1 MLYIKVQDHSFNH
14 DIYELIKAMLGQDK
28 ISYYE
33 TDFIIGDD
41 DYLLIVS
48 LKETRD
54 LVKIESSLKKGERLI
69 GKSCET
75 IDNTMR
81 LIYDFKREVKQGVK
95 RSVYDLFTGLY
106 DRKLPWGILTGI
118 RPVKIVHDLHEK
130 GIKDKLIQEILVK
143 DYRLDAKKA
152 QMIREISSLQ
162 RKHIYPLDENK
173 YSLYIGIPF
182 CPSKCSYCSFPS
194 YKIEKKR
201 NRVGAYIESLIREL
215 SFVKEIMG
223 GKALNTVYIGGGTP
237 SSLRVEELE
246 KVISF
251 VRKEFDTDIKEFTV
265 EAGRPDTIN
274 SELLIMLRNYGVDR
288 ISINPQTM
296 NNETLE
302 RIGRSHRAETTIEA
316 YNLAKKFNFDIIN
329 MDLILGLPGE
339 DIKMVRRTMEVI
351 KELNPENLTV
361 HSLAIKRGSSLHKK
375 SGNIDLQSSK
385 EMDFIFNEVD
395 QVARELALNP
405 YYLYRQKNIMGN
417 LENIGYSK
425 KDMESI
431 YNISMMEEKET
442 IIGAGLG
449 AVSKIYSVKENRIDR
464 LPNYKT
470 LHDYIENMDQM
481 LNKKVKY
488 FNK

>member
-1 MLYIKVQDHSFNH
+1 M
-14 DIYELIKAMLGQDK
+14 
-28 ISYYE
+28 
-33 TDFIIGDD
+33 
-41 DYLLIVS
+41 
-48 LKETRD
+48 
-54 LVKIESSLKKGERLI
+54 
-69 GKSCET
+69 
-75 IDNTMR
+75 
-81 LIYDFKREVKQGVK
+81 
-95 RSVYDLFTGLY
+95 
-106 DRKLPWGILTGI
+106 
-118 RPVKIVHDLHEK
+118 KIVHDLYEK
-130 GIKDKLIQEILVK
+130 GIKDELIQEILVK
-143 DYRLDAKKA
+143 DYRLDDKKA

-201 NRVGAYIESLIREL
+201 NRVEAYIESLIKEL
-215 SFVKEIMG
+215 SFVKRTME
-223 GKALNTVYIGGGTP
+223 GKTLNTVYIGGGTP
-237 SSLRVEELE
+237 SSIKVKELE

-274 SELLIMLRNYGVDR
+274 SELLIMLRNYGVER

-316 YNLAKKFNFDIIN
+316 YNLAKKYNFDIIN
-329 MDLILGLPGE
+329 MDLIIGLPGE

-351 KELNPENLTV
+351 KELDPENLTV

-375 SGNIDLQSSK
+375 LGEVEFQTYR
-385 EMDFIFNEVD
+385 EMDFIFNEV
-395 QVARELALNP
+395 VHLVRELALDP

-431 YNISMMEEKET
+431 YNISMMEEKDT

-449 AVSKIYSVKENRIDR
+449 AVSKIYSVKDNRIDR

-470 LHDYIENMDQM
+470 LHDYIENMNQM
-481 LNKKVKY
+481 LNKKEKY